1 MPSDVQVFVACLL
14 SDDSW
19 FVVGCVTYRD
29 AGERLVGELA
39 PELVPWLTGLQQPAN
54 FVPVTNEVLKEM
66 ARRGVSRDK
75 LLTSLQLLGSE
86 LPGPTVRMLQW
97 AANNKLPVKILSDCN
112 R

>member
-1 MPSDVQVFVACLL
+1 MSLP
-14 SDDSW
+14 
-19 FVVGCVTYRD
+19 RD

-39 PELVPWLTGLQQPAN
+39 PELVPWLTGLEQPAN
-54 FVPVTNEVLKEM
+54 FVPITNEVLKEM

-86 LPGPTVRMLQW
+86 LPGPVISVLQW
-97 AANNKLPVKILSDCN
+97 ASNNGLPVKVLSDCN